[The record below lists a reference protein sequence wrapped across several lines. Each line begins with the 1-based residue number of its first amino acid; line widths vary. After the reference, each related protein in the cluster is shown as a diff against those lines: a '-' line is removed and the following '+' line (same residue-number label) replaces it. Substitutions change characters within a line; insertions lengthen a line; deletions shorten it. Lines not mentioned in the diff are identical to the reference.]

1 MERSKIPM
9 LNRFDTIS
17 HIMRYYASTHKAFLL
32 LSSLCSDT
40 RAKLDEYYNEFIWCM
55 EGNWTDV
62 NLNLDSNNFLIPFD
76 LFKIGIIF
84 AIDESSFNTFIQ
96 FINQLKNP
104 FGIQFQNHL
113 FNSHIKINSPILIES
128 SWIEKLYPYIDDLKS
143 IQVFQS
149 NNLSQPTSLDTI
161 SSIIFNITP
170 NWTKQ

>member
-55 EGNWTDV
+55 EGNWAYV
-62 NLNLDSNNFLIPFD
+62 NLHLDSNNFLISFD
-76 LFKIGIIF
+76 LFKISIIF
-84 AIDESSFNTFIQ
+84 TINDSNFNAFIQ
-96 FINQLKNP
+96 FIKQLKNP

-113 FNSHIKINSPILIES
+113 FNSHIKINTMVRKKKTSHATTKKNPCSKKWPLCKKMS
-128 SWIEKLYPYIDDLKS
+128 QGLKKN
-143 IQVFQS
+143 FR
-149 NNLSQPTSLDTI
+149 
-161 SSIIFNITP
+161 
-170 NWTKQ
+170 

>member
-55 EGNWTDV
+55 QENWEDV
-62 NLNLDSNNFLIPFD
+62 YLNLDSNNFLIPFD
-76 LFKIGIIF
+76 LFKINISIIN
-84 AIDESSFNTFIQ
+84 ESNFNAFIQ
-96 FINQLKNP
+96 LIKQLKNP

-113 FNSHIKINSPILIES
+113 FNSHIKINDSIEVKS
-128 SWIEKLYPYIDDLKS
+128 NLIEKLYPYADDLKS

-161 SSIIFNITP
+161 SSFILI
-170 NWTKQ
+170 